1 MNRPGPAQIGARRR
15 SQIGER
21 RRSRGVSGVAREAS
35 AVRYTAAS
43 LGREIM
49 YGSRRLRAGAAGRS
63 LVLLVVA
70 TLLWTGALVPAA
82 RAAVVAS
89 EAALEASPGAG
100 ADRARVAAF
109 LAREDVRGQL
119 EAFGVDPDRA
129 RERVALLSD
138 AEVSQVAGQIDQLP
152 AGGSAGLAIAIVALV
167 LVIILILELAGVT
180 DIFTGIGPRR

>member
-1 MNRPGPAQIGARRR
+1 MLW
-15 SQIGER
+15 
-21 RRSRGVSGVAREAS
+21 SRDLRVAS
-35 AVRYTAAS
+35 AGRVLAS
-43 LGREIM
+43 LLIA
-49 YGSRRLRAGAAGRS
+49 S
-63 LVLLVVA
+63 
-70 TLLWTGALVPAA
+70 LLWTGALVPAA
-82 RAAVVAS
+82 RAAVVTS
-89 EAALEASPGAG
+89 EAALAASPGG
-100 ADRARVAAF
+100 DTDRARVAAF

-138 AEVSQVAGQIDQLP
+138 SEVAQVAGQIDQLP